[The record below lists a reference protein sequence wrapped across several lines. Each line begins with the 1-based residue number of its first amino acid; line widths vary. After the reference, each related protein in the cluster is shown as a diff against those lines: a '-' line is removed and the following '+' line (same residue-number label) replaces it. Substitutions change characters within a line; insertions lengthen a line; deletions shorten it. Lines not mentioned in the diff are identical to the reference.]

1 MNSLDDLLHTAL
13 TAARAAA
20 DVHRRRRPLDPSAW
34 VEKGHSDWVSEVDH
48 AAEEAAVA
56 ELRRAFPDHAIAAEE
71 SDWGGP
77 APEGA
82 EVTWYIDPLDGTT
95 NYLHGYPYHSV
106 AIAAV
111 DSAGPA
117 VGVVLDSGHWET
129 CSARRGGGAEKDGHP
144 IAVSRVVELKHA
156 LIGTG
161 FPFKKTE
168 LLDDYLSQFGA
179 ILARTSG
186 VRRTGSA
193 AIDLC
198 DLASG
203 RLDGFW
209 ELYLAPWDVAAGV
222 VILREAGGI
231 ITDLSG
237 SDDVIKQGAF
247 VAGNPA
253 IYAALR
259 EVIDAVRQGNP

>member
-1 MNSLDDLLHTAL
+1 MNPLDDLLHAAQ

-20 DVHRRRRPLDPSAW
+20 DVHRRSRSLDPSAW
-34 VEKGHSDWVSEVDH
+34 VEKGHSDWVSEADN
-48 AAEEAAVA
+48 AAEKVIVA
-56 ELRRAFPDHAIAAEE
+56 ELRRAFPEHAIAAEE

-77 APEGA
+77 TPDQA
-82 EVTWYIDPLDGTT
+82 EVAWYIDPLDGTT

-106 AIAAV
+106 SIAAV
-111 DSAGPA
+111 DSEGPA
-117 VGVVLDSGHWET
+117 VAVVIDTGHWET
-129 CSARRGGGAEKDGHP
+129 FTARRGEGAEKDGHP
-144 IAVSRVVELKHA
+144 ISVSHVAELKHA

-161 FPFKKTE
+161 FPFKRTE
-168 LLDDYLSQFGA
+168 LLDDYLPQFRA
-179 ILARTSG
+179 ILTRTSG

-209 ELYLAPWDVAAGV
+209 ELHLAPWDVAAGV
-222 VILREAGGI
+222 LILREAGGI

-237 SDDVIKQGAF
+237 SHDVVKQGAF
-247 VAGNPA
+247 VAGNPQ

-259 EVIDAVRQGNP
+259 EVIDAVTA